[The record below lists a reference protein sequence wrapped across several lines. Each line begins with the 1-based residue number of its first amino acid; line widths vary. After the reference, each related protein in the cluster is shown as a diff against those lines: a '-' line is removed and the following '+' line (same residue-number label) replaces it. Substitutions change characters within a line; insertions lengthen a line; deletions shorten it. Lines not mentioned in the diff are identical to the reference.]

1 MRLTVLPIPGVG
13 PEDVLVHDLGP
24 HTGSLVVGVDDG
36 SLLRITP
43 DGRRATRVASTGG
56 RPLGLEW
63 LPDGRVL
70 VCDSTRG
77 LLAVDLASGAVE
89 PLVSTLGGRAMRFCN
104 NAAVAADGT
113 VWFTDSSLHHGRE
126 QWEEEMAQDTRT
138 GRLLRRDPD
147 GRVDVVLDDLSFANG
162 VVVDPGGAW
171 ITVNETGAARIR
183 RHHLSGDRAGTT
195 DVLVDGLPG
204 YPDNASLGTDGLV
217 WVALASPVV
226 PLLAVIHRLPP
237 VLRRASTRAPAALRP
252 SPRRS
257 VRVQAYDG
265 ATGTLVHDLDATP
278 QAVGDRA
285 FHFVTGVR
293 EHHGRVWLGSLEEPA
308 VAVLDGT
315 RGTGN

>member
-36 SLLRITP
+36 SLLRVTP
-43 DGRRATRVASTGG
+43 DGRRVRRVASTGG

-77 LLAVDLASGAVE
+77 LLAVDLATGRVE
-89 PLVSTLGGRAMRFCN
+89 AWLSTLDGRALRFCN
-104 NAAVAADGT
+104 NAAVAPDGT

-126 QWEEEMAQDTRT
+126 QWEEEMAQDTRS

-147 GRVDVVLDDLSFANG
+147 GRVDVVLDDLAFANG
-162 VVVDPGGAW
+162 VVLAADGSWV
-171 ITVNETGAARIR
+171 TVNETGAARVR
-183 RHHLSGDRAGTT
+183 RHHLAGPRAGQT
-195 DVLVDGLPG
+195 DLLVDGLPG

-217 WVALASPVV
+217 WVALASPVL
-226 PLLAVIHRLPP
+226 PLLDLVHRTPLAV
-237 VLRRASTRAPAALRP
+237 RRASTRLPAALRP
-252 SPRRS
+252 GPRRS

-265 ATGTLVHDLDATP
+265 ATGALVHDLDATS
-278 QAVGDRA
+278 QAVGERA

-308 VAVLDGT
+308 VAVLDDL
-315 RGTGN
+315 